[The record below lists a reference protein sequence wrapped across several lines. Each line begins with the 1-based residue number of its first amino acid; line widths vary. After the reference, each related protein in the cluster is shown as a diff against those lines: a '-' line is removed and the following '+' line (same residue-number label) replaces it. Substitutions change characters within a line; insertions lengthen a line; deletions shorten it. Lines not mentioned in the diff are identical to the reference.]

1 MTPECRPVCSPPSAS
16 VHPMDNSARL
26 HFDFPEL
33 QHAFDDQA
41 NVFVEL
47 VISTPD
53 LAAPTALGDWDCAV
67 LVGHVSTAIEALWRW
82 QGDAPDSAIE
92 LDATSWWDAV
102 DPSVNA
108 DFSHRY
114 AAKRSHRELRDGLTV
129 AVTRASQTSAES
141 SPSSSLALPGGVA
154 WARFDQVLATRIF
167 ELTVHGLDLAAAT
180 GSNTPMAGRAL
191 EISGRILDNRFAGP
205 RPNDIE
211 NDVDWILA
219 ASGRTPHTDPT
230 LPAMS

>member
-1 MTPECRPVCSPPSAS
+1 MTAGAGQPAICRRLTFHA
-16 VHPMDNSARL
+16 MDNSARL
-26 HFDFPEL
+26 HFDFSEL
-33 QHAFDDQA
+33 QHAFNDQA
-41 NVFVEL
+41 NVL
-47 VISTPD
+47 VDLVTSMPD

-82 QGDAPDSAIE
+82 QGDHPDSAIE

-114 AAKRSHRELRDGLTV
+114 AAKRSHQELRDGLTV
-129 AVTRASQTSAES
+129 AVTHASQTLAES
-141 SPSSSLALPGGVA
+141 SPSSSLAAPGGVA

-167 ELTVHGLDLAAAT
+167 ELTVHGLDLAAAI
-180 GSNTPMAGRAL
+180 GSNTPMAERAL
-191 EISGRILDNRFAGP
+191 EITGRILDNRFDGP
-205 RPNDIE
+205 RPSDIE
-211 NDVDWILA
+211 TDVAWILA
-219 ASGRTPHTDPT
+219 ATGRTPHADPS